1 MTINNDT
8 SNVLAIGMEIGG
20 TKIQVGVGTK
30 DGKILYSPVRRSVI
44 REHGAPGIRRDLIS
58 MVDEALISSGRA
70 LSEITMI
77 GIGFG
82 GPLDTYQG
90 LALKSYQI
98 EGWQNFPLKKW
109 AEEQWGRQVVVE
121 NDASTAGLAE
131 ALHGSG
137 CGYRRVFYMT
147 IGSGIGGGWIVDG
160 GIDHG
165 QGLGSAEIG
174 HTWIPDPENGM
185 PVELE
190 HVCSGWGIGRRARLV
205 AEKKKSI
212 MPGLAGSL
220 EAIDARIVYAA
231 AEKGDQAANQI
242 LQETCQ
248 GLAIAISNVIALLHP
263 ERVVIGGGVSFMGD
277 LFWNSLRSEVTKQ
290 SMPLFASRV
299 ELVAAALGE
308 NVVIVG
314 ALCL

>member
-8 SNVLAIGMEIGG
+8 SNVLALGMEIGG
-20 TKIQVGVGTK
+20 TKIQVGIGTT
-30 DGKILYSPVRRSVI
+30 DGKILCSLVRRSVV
-44 REHGAPGIRRDLIS
+44 REHGAPGIRRNLIS
-58 MVDEALISSGRA
+58 MVDEALISSGHR
-70 LSEITMI
+70 LSEITKI

-82 GPLDTYQG
+82 GPLNAHQG
-90 LALKSYQI
+90 IILKSYQI
-98 EGWQNFPLKKW
+98 DGWENFPLKKW
-109 AEEQWGRQVVVE
+109 AEEQWGKRVVIE
-121 NDASTAGLAE
+121 NDASTAGFAE

-147 IGSGIGGGWIVDG
+147 IGSGVGGGWIVNG
-160 GIDHG
+160 KIHHG
-165 QGLGSAEIG
+165 QELGSAEIG

-190 HVCSGWGIGRRARLV
+190 QVCSGWGIGRRARLV

-212 MPGLAGSL
+212 MLDLAGSL
-220 EAIDARIVYAA
+220 NAIDARIVYAA
-231 AEKGDQAANQI
+231 AEKGDLVANRI

-248 GLAIAISNVIALLHP
+248 GLAIAISNVIALHP
-263 ERVVIGGGVSFMGD
+263 ERVVIGGGVSFMGN
-277 LFWNSLRSEVTKQ
+277 LFWNPLRSEVTKR

-299 ELVAAALGE
+299 ELVKAKLGE
-308 NVVIVG
+308 NVVVVG